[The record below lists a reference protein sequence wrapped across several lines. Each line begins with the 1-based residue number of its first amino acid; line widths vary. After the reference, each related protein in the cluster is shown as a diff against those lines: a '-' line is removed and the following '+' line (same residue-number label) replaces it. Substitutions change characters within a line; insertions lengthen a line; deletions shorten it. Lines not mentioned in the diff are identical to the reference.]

1 MAWSL
6 PEDPAALLALGRDY
20 PYEAPAQSY
29 LFRAGQAELLDGDAW
44 AAVDFAGR
52 SAVLA
57 HGSNRSP
64 AQLARKF
71 LDRAYSGSDSIPVVY
86 GWLKGYDVVFAAHVA
101 RYGAVTST
109 LYHAPAVR
117 SRVAVTWLA
126 QEQLRYMHET
136 ERMNYSY
143 GRLPAGAFSPE
154 VGPVPASL
162 YVYVGNHGPL
172 LLDGHPVGLAAVE
185 AEGRPWPSRRQD
197 EMQELLCKLF
207 DEGEGWE
214 ELLRLRIAE
223 PERRRAFE
231 QRLRGQAARP
241 ALDGFEFLE
250 RLDGEAP
257 GQG

>member
-6 PEDPAALLALGRDY
+6 PDDAAALFALGRDY
-20 PYEAPAQSY
+20 PYAAPAQSY
-29 LFRAGQAELLDGDAW
+29 LFRDGMAELLDNRAW
-44 AAVDFAGR
+44 TAVDFGGR
-52 SAVLA
+52 TAVLA
-57 HGSNRSP
+57 HGSNRAP

-71 LDRAYSGSDSIPVVY
+71 LDRGYRGDNTIPVVY
-86 GWLKGYDVVFAAHVA
+86 GWLSGYDVVFAAHVA

-109 LYHAPAVR
+109 LYHAPGVR

-126 QEQLRYMHET
+126 GEQFRYMHET

-143 GRLPAGAFSPE
+143 GRLPAGSFRPE
-154 VGPVPASL
+154 LGPVPPSL

-185 AEGRPWPSRRQD
+185 AEGRPWPARRQD
-197 EMQELLCKLF
+197 EIQDLLCRLF
-207 DEGEGWE
+207 DLGEGWE

-231 QRLRGQAARP
+231 ARLRGHAAVP
-241 ALDGFEFLE
+241 ALDGFELLE

-257 GQG
+257 G

>member
-1 MAWSL
+1 MPWSL
-6 PEDPAALLALGRDY
+6 PEDPAALIALGRDY

-29 LFRAGQAELLDGDAW
+29 LFRGGRAELLDSSGW
-44 AAVDFAGR
+44 AEVDFGER
-52 SAVLA
+52 TAVLA

-71 LDRAYSGSDSIPVVY
+71 MDRAYQGNSVVPVVY
-86 GWLKGYDVVFAAHVA
+86 GWLSGYDVVFAAHVA

-143 GRLPAGAFSPE
+143 GRLPSGAFRPE
-154 VGPVPASL
+154 LGPAPSSL

-172 LLDGHPVGLAAVE
+172 LLDGHPVGLAAVD
-185 AEGRPWPSRRQD
+185 AEGRPWPARRQD
-197 EMQELLCKLF
+197 EMQDLLCRLF
-207 DEGEGWE
+207 EEGQGWE

-231 QRLRGQAARP
+231 HRLRGHAARR
-241 ALDGFEFLE
+241 ALAGFEILE

-257 GQG
+257 D